1 MSLGLSGSFT
11 AEKDREFFC
20 DTCRARCT
28 RSINGDLEYGH
39 LIGCPS
45 RPEEFTKSTSDGGR
59 FYKPDD
65 AEDAADGGA
74 SA

>member
-1 MSLGLSGSFT
+1 MSLGHSGSFT

-20 DTCRARCT
+20 DTCGARCT

-39 LIGCPS
+39 LIGCPD
-45 RPEEFTKSTSDGGR
+45 RPEAFSFGTSDHVR
-59 FYKPDD
+59 KYSPEDD
-65 AEDAADGGA
+65 ANDGGA